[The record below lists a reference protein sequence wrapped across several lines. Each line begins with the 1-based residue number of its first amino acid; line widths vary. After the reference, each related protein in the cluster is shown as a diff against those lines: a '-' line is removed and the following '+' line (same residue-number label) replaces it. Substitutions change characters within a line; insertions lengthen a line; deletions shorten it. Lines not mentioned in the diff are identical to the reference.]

1 MLKKLNPILSPD
13 LIKVLM
19 EMGHGDEIVIADGNY
34 PSASHTE
41 NLIRLDGLGCVD
53 VLEGILSV
61 LPLDKNSEYSV
72 SYMNIS
78 SEDQVPTIW
87 SEYQEV
93 LESSKEDNI
102 NIEYLERFEF
112 YEKSRSAYAIVA
124 TGETAIFANIILKK
138 GVVEV

>member
-1 MLKKLNPILSPD
+1 MLKNLNPILSPD

-34 PSASHTE
+34 PSASNAK
-41 NLIRLDGLGCVD
+41 NLIRLDGLGCVS

-61 LPLDKNSEYSV
+61 LPLDKSSKYSV
-72 SYMNIS
+72 SYMNVAEGDKIP
-78 SEDQVPTIW
+78 EIW
-87 SEYQEV
+87 TDYKNVFQNSQE
-93 LESSKEDNI
+93 ENT

-112 YEKSRSAYAIVA
+112 YERGKNAYAIIA
-124 TGETAIFANIILKK
+124 TSETALFANIILKK